1 MARKIKLYSKLPKIE
16 QKYINSL
23 IDGSELKIINVNYS
37 ANTINKGVLINSE
50 EDELLV
56 IFDSAYKQ
64 TKMNKDVDE
73 KENEKEYEIED
84 ENVDEN
90 DNEDNE
96 VAFVEL

>member
-23 IDGSELKIINVNYS
+23 IDGSELKVINVNYS

-73 KENEKEYEIED
+73 KEYEIED

-96 VAFVEL
+96 DALVEL